1 VPFISTKVLP
11 YSGQVCIL
19 RTKRSALKNHLLQTS
34 PAEQERVRCGEKE
47 SFLIGQI
54 SQNHRQPLI
63 TRNSLTSLD
72 EKRIQLFDHSG
83 MLLVY

>member
-1 VPFISTKVLP
+1 VLFISTKALP
-11 YSGQVCIL
+11 YSGQAFIL
-19 RTKRSALKNHLLQTS
+19 RTKRSALKNHLLQIS
-34 PAEQERVRCGEKE
+34 PAEQERVQCGKKE
-47 SFLIGQI
+47 SFIIGQI

-72 EKRIQLFDHSG
+72 KKRIQLLDKSG